1 MNDQTTKIISN
12 EPVTGDVNRLRFSVD
27 WKSYDP
33 GQFVMI
39 SIPGDK
45 VFLRRPFG
53 IAGLDEGVAEICYK
67 IVGKGT
73 RALSET
79 ASGAVINVLGPCGRG
94 FDISDAD
101 RTPVLVAGGY
111 GIAPLMGLARSL
123 VDAGRGVK
131 LYYGGRRADDLFCTE
146 ELKSLGV
153 DLITATEDGSSGE
166 KGFVTE
172 ALLKGMSS
180 IASPELFVCGPE
192 GLIRAVAKIGI
203 ERDLPTQVS
212 LDSYMAC
219 GIGVCL
225 GCVCKDTDDHFVRVC
240 KEGPVFLADELK
252 WDI

>member
-1 MNDQTTKIISN
+1 MNDQSTKIISN
-12 EPVTGDVNRLRFSVD
+12 EQVASDVNRLRFSVD

-33 GQFVMI
+33 GQFIML

-53 IAGLDEGVAEICYK
+53 IAGLNEGVAEICYK
-67 IVGKGT
+67 IVGDGT
-73 RALSET
+73 RALSNSIE
-79 ASGAVINVLGPCGRG
+79 GCELKVLGPCGRG
-94 FDISDAD
+94 FDISNAD
-101 RTPVLVAGGY
+101 HIPVLVAGGY

-131 LYYGGRRADDLFCTE
+131 LYYGGRSADDLFCTE
-146 ELKSLGV
+146 ELKALGV
-153 DLITATEDGSSGE
+153 DLICATEDGSSGE
-166 KGFVTE
+166 KGFVTD
-172 ALLKGMSS
+172 ALLKDMSS
-180 IASPELFVCGPE
+180 IVNPEFFVCGPE
-192 GLIRAVAKIGI
+192 GLIRAVARIGI